1 MAYNVLKGNVQFIN
15 SDTGSIE
22 SMVDDYSNQSIAGI
36 KIFSQGITAS
46 MGLSSSV
53 AIEARSFTGAGDGI
67 TGVTATGITISNDG
81 NNRVL
86 TANGDSTLQAEPNF
100 TFDGASNLLTITGD
114 ITASVN
120 ISGSEFYGSATGLT
134 NIPTN
139 QFASNISAANINLG
153 NGVENS
159 GGNLVAKLSASSGM
173 VLGTAGLGVDPNNA
187 ASISGGS
194 LAGADEFLVADND
207 QSNGLRK
214 ATITNLQT
222 YMQNSLTFR
231 SPAGSEHQIQF
242 KDGSGAF
249 AASSDLTFNDTTN
262 VLTVTGQLTASTLVS
277 SSFYGDGN
285 NLTNLPAA
293 ELSGTVRAS
302 NINIGDGLF
311 DDGNA
316 LAVSASYGLTASA
329 NGLEV
334 TASNTSGLD
343 VSEAYGLVVSPI
355 RSTTLGT
362 LASGDIFLVSD
373 VDDSNLTKGATLT
386 TLNSYIQSNVAG
398 GSNTQVQFNNSNALA
413 GSSTFTFN
421 SAANV
426 LTFETGSITGDLDIQ
441 GNTTMSGTLQVNV
454 DRAGTPL
461 ITLDKGEDDTAEI
474 EFKKNGSTVAEIYSN
489 AGESLFIRSV
499 SLGINLRQGT
509 DNVLNI
515 DTSDTTFAHRPVTIN
530 HNFTVTGSTTTA
542 TRLLNVSSS
551 DVDCSIGAGNEI
563 LTMTNTSPAKVTL
576 PTLGASDVGT
586 TYTIKRAQTANVQ
599 VSGAAGQFIDGNNEV
614 RTLTAIGEYIKLV
627 ATPLGAGYGWVIVGK
642 SGSFF

>member
-173 VLGTAGLGVDPNNA
+173 VLGSAGLGVDPNNA

-249 AASSDLTFNDTTN
+249 AASSDLTFNDTTPDRDWE
-262 VLTVTGQLTASTLVS
+262 TEGQTILH
-277 SSFYGDGN
+277 
-285 NLTNLPAA
+285 
-293 ELSGTVRAS
+293 
-302 NINIGDGLF
+302 I
-311 DDGNA
+311 
-316 LAVSASYGLTASA
+316 
-329 NGLEV
+329 
-334 TASNTSGLD
+334 
-343 VSEAYGLVVSPI
+343 
-355 RSTTLGT
+355 
-362 LASGDIFLVSD
+362 
-373 VDDSNLTKGATLT
+373 
-386 TLNSYIQSNVAG
+386 
-398 GSNTQVQFNNSNALA
+398 
-413 GSSTFTFN
+413 
-421 SAANV
+421 
-426 LTFETGSITGDLDIQ
+426 
-441 GNTTMSGTLQVNV
+441 
-454 DRAGTPL
+454 
-461 ITLDKGEDDTAEI
+461 
-474 EFKKNGSTVAEIYSN
+474 
-489 AGESLFIRSV
+489 SL
-499 SLGINLRQGT
+499 
-509 DNVLNI
+509 
-515 DTSDTTFAHRPVTIN
+515 
-530 HNFTVTGSTTTA
+530 
-542 TRLLNVSSS
+542 
-551 DVDCSIGAGNEI
+551 
-563 LTMTNTSPAKVTL
+563 
-576 PTLGASDVGT
+576 
-586 TYTIKRAQTANVQ
+586 
-599 VSGAAGQFIDGNNEV
+599 
-614 RTLTAIGEYIKLV
+614 
-627 ATPLGAGYGWVIVGK
+627 
-642 SGSFF
+642 